1 MSEGLR
7 HITLRFS
14 DYNMFTLHYL
24 MEKDLSLLSNYQVYA
39 FYAAFNLL
47 DKHHPSLY
55 ICPCALTEHHAMKV
69 YWDVEV

>member
-1 MSEGLR
+1 
-7 HITLRFS
+7 
-14 DYNMFTLHYL
+14 